1 MKKKY
6 KVGDKVRVKVFD
18 KRPPYWNSEGEMDH
32 LMGKVATIEE
42 VIDDDRYSI
51 YDKSCGHSWCIHATD
66 FEPACECIVIY
77 RKDDEVIAL
86 DKSTGEKATAKC
98 NPSDEFDFKIGAK
111 IAFERLL
118 ANIGSTEYY
127 NGTIV
132 FNKND
137 GSCITAGRLYDVKNG
152 KIRLDN
158 GCIFPNIATF
168 MTLADIKAYFGDRS
182 TGGYKGHWFNS
193 SNPLEVMEIEQ

>member
-1 MKKKY
+1 MKRKY
-6 KVGDKVRVKVFD
+6 KAGDKVRVKVFD
-18 KRPPYWNSEGEMDH
+18 KKPANWNSDGKMDH
-32 LMGKVATIEE
+32 LMGKVVSIENVMNE
-42 VIDDDRYSI
+42 GRYEI
-51 YDKSCGHSWCIHATD
+51 YDKVHQRTWIMQSD
-66 FEPACECIVIY
+66 QFEPVECIVVY
-77 RKDDEVIAL
+77 RSDSEVIAL

-111 IAFERLL
+111 LSFERLL

-158 GCIFPNIATF
+158 GCIFPNIAPF
-168 MTLADIKAYFGDRS
+168 MTIADIKAYFGDS
-182 TGGYKGHWFNS
+182 SAGGYKGHWFNY